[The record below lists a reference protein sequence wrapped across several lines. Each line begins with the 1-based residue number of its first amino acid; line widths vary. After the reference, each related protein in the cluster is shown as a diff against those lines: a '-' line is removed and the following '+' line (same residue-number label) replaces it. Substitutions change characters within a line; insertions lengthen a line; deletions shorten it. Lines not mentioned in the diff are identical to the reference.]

1 MKILH
6 YIPTYAPAWKF
17 GGPVLSVSQLCE
29 ALAGQGHEVE
39 VVTSDAGIAPEEGLP
54 TGMRLSRNGVAVTY
68 HKSVPGLGIKSPEME
83 AAIFARAGWADV
95 IHVTGVWQRVSR
107 AARAAALAVKKP
119 YVVSPRG
126 ALGVYSWGQKRLKK
140 SVYYLLVERANMRA
154 ASGLHYTSE
163 MEREECAR
171 FRFPGLARV
180 VPNGIDTGLWRR
192 DAVGGEAWRKD
203 KGIGPGTCVILSA
216 GRLHHKK
223 GLDLLPAALG
233 RLAETDFRM
242 VFVGGDDDGTKA
254 SLQTAFDRLGLA
266 GRVFFDDRLP
276 PEALRAVYSA
286 ADIFVLP
293 SRHENFGNAVL
304 EAMACGCPVLVS
316 DRVGFGLEAAAT
328 GLGFVLPRDA
338 GSWTAKLAAL
348 AREPLPEVERLK
360 RMEAVR
366 ARFDIRRA
374 ASDMAEFYRQILA
387 ARRAGQ

>member
-1 MKILH
+1 VKIIH

-29 ALAGQGHEVE
+29 ALAGQGHELE
-39 VVTSDAGIAPEEGLP
+39 VVTTDAGIAPEEGIAP
-54 TGMRLSRNGVAVTY
+54 GARLTRNGVAVTY
-68 HKSVPGLGIKSPEME
+68 HKRVPGLGIKSPDME
-83 AAIFARAGWADV
+83 AAIFERAGWADI

-107 AARAAALAVKKP
+107 AARVAALAAETP

-140 SVYYLLVERANMRA
+140 SVYYLLAERANMRC

-171 FRFPGLARV
+171 FRFPGLARII
-180 VPNGIDTGLWRR
+180 PNGIDTALWRR
-192 DAVGGEAWRKD
+192 DEAGGQAWRRD
-203 KGIGPGTCVILSA
+203 KGFGSEARIFLSA

-233 RLAETDFRM
+233 RLTDLDFRM

-254 SLQTAFDRLGLA
+254 SLAAAFDRLGLS
-266 GRVFFDDRLP
+266 GRVFFYDRLP
-276 PEALRAVYSA
+276 PEDLRAVYSA

-304 EAMACGCPVLVS
+304 EAMACGCTALVS
-316 DRVGFGLEAAAT
+316 DQVGFRHEAAAT
-328 GLGFVLPRDA
+328 GLGFALPRDPDRWA
-338 GSWTAKLAAL
+338 EKLAVL
-348 AREPLPEVERLK
+348 ASDPMPVRERLE
-360 RMEAVR
+360 RTEALRV
-366 ARFDIRRA
+366 RFDIRRTA
-374 ASDMAEFYRQILA
+374 TDMAEFYRQVLA
-387 ARRAGQ
+387 ARRAAP